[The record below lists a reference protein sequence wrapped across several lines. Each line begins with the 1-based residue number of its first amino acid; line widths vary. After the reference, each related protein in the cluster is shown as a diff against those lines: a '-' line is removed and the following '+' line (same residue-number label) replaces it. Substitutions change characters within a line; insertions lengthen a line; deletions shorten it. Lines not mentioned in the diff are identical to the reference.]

1 MAITESSAQSQLK
14 LAVAMLDN
22 LFSTQTAPADEAA
35 IVAATEG
42 PLSKLKLA
50 AASVV
55 RSRVA
60 QAVAS
65 AQLLMSASIVDYSTE
80 ITLKPDTDPIRCLGH
95 LYDHFIT
102 NSVTILS
109 RNITYGTW
117 TTFGSSKGELS
128 RLTVDENGFRLEATY
143 LEKRTLKCV
152 RTGGSGARRFAEIF
166 SLEGSAKGTDILNVL
181 GSGAGLTITVASAL
195 NSRLLNSAFSQYS
208 FATAPVTSTPSTG
221 VANDELTNWVVDD
234 ITALQLDVDTIA
246 QSLPGVTTPTVI
258 RFAADNAIRQKLS
271 VSNMTVN
278 LNSPDITGI
287 WLQRLFSC
295 DGDLTINQGNT
306 SKTIDVTT
314 LSAGWNWVELDKDA
328 GLWPKTWLGTDSEI
342 SFVFANR
349 TTGTLALSNP
359 YHGPMNVFDGLWYFL
374 PAGTTPH
381 ALDDS
386 ITATSS
392 VSSDSK
398 IQRQLVY
405 GFGLYLPSVKTSTEI
420 TAAGGRTFTFSG
432 QTLTLSTGDLDS
444 DDFEV
449 GQTLTIAGTSNN
461 NGTKVITAV
470 TATVITVAGSAFTSE
485 GPLSSTATIQGAPSI
500 SDPS

>member
-1 MAITESSAQSQLK
+1 MAISESSAQSQLK

-22 LFSTQTAPADEAA
+22 LFSAQTVPADEAA
-35 IVAATEG
+35 IVAATAG

-65 AQLLMSASIVDYSTE
+65 AQLLLSASIVDYSTE
-80 ITLKPDTDPIRCLGH
+80 ITLKPDIDPIRCLGH
-95 LYDHFIT
+95 LYDHFVENSIT
-102 NSVTILS
+102 IPS
-109 RNITYGTW
+109 RGITYGTW
-117 TTFGSSKGELS
+117 STFGSSKGEVS

-143 LEKRTLKCV
+143 LEKRTLKCI

-208 FATAPVTSTPSTG
+208 FATSPATSTPSTG
-221 VANDELTNWVVDD
+221 VANDEVSNWVVAD
-234 ITALQLDVDTIA
+234 ITKLQLDIDEYP
-246 QSLPGVTTPTVI
+246 QSLPGVTTPGSI
-258 RFAADNAIRQKLS
+258 RFTEDNKISQKLS

-287 WLQRLFSC
+287 WAKPESSV
-295 DGDLTINQGNT
+295 DGDLVISQGNT
-306 SKTIDVTT
+306 TKTVDATT
-314 LSAGWNWVELDKDA
+314 LSAGWNWLELDKDS

-342 SFVFANR
+342 SFELTGR
-349 TTGTLALSNP
+349 TTGTLLLAHP
-359 YHGPMNVFDGLWYFL
+359 FHGPMTLFDGLWYYL

-386 ITATSS
+386 VTATAS
-392 VSSDSK
+392 VSSDTK

-405 GFGLYLPSVKTSTEI
+405 GFGLYLPSVLTSTEI

-432 QTLTLSTGDLDS
+432 QELTLSTGDLDS

-461 NGTKVITAV
+461 NGTKVITAL
-470 TATVITVAGSAFTSE
+470 TATVITVDGSAFTSE